1 MKNAYG
7 KGMANSKNPA
17 QESPVY
23 QLSDQYIEQL
33 AQSDP
38 GLATALGIA
47 GHDHEMTDFSPKG
60 HEQRHEITREVLN
73 KLNTL
78 DTTGDRDRLAAGV
91 LRNSLEMSTLEFDAG
106 EHLRSIRVIAGD
118 VDSAR
123 SIFDL
128 MPTATAENWK
138 TIAERMQAVPN
149 AFAGMRESW
158 GLGMSRDIVA
168 PRRQALV
175 VAEQLE
181 SWAGTPSAPGFFTQF
196 AESAS
201 VVTGAPVEQLRR
213 AAVDASNSMAET
225 AKFLRQTYAQSADP
239 RNGVG
244 QERHALARR
253 RFMGMNIDAREAYE
267 WGFSEVSRLDA
278 ELTKTAKE
286 INPNMSLDEV
296 RNFLDTDPSHSI
308 EGEKNL
314 REWLQ
319 KLMDD
324 AMSFLIRENHF
335 EIPKE
340 IHRVEAMIS
349 PPGGA
354 AAMYY
359 TSPSEDLT
367 RPGRT
372 WYPANGRTRFPLW
385 SEPTTAYHEGVP
397 GHHLQIGMATVNSEK
412 LSRFQRNEFV
422 SGHGEGWALYAERLM
437 DELGFLSKPE
447 YRLGYLYAQA
457 FRAARI
463 VVDIGMH
470 CEYTIPKSSKWHGGE
485 AWTPELALQF
495 LSARSSSDD
504 AFNKSE
510 INRYLGWPAQ
520 AISYKL
526 GERVWLSLRDDAK
539 RKHGANFDLRAWH
552 AYALDLGNLG
562 LDLLKTELAR
572 F

>member
-1 MKNAYG
+1 MT
-7 KGMANSKNPA
+7 SLQTPE
-17 QESPVY
+17 QISPVY

-33 AQSDP
+33 AESDP

-47 GHDHEMTDFSPKG
+47 GHDHEMTDFSPRG
-60 HEQRHEITREVLN
+60 HEQRHEITRATLN
-73 KLNTL
+73 KLNSLETSA
-78 DTTGDRDRLAAGV
+78 DRDRLAAGV
-91 LRNSLEMSTLEFDAG
+91 LRNSLEMSTLEYDAG
-106 EHLRSIRVIAGD
+106 EHLRSIRVLAGD

-123 SIFDL
+123 AIFDL
-128 MPTATAENWK
+128 MPTATADNWK
-138 TIAERMQAVPN
+138 TIAERMQAVPT

-158 GLGMSRDIVA
+158 SLGISRNVVA
-168 PRRQALV
+168 PRRQAIV

-181 SWAGTPSAPGFFTQF
+181 TWAGTPTSPGFFTQF

-201 VVTGAPVEQLRR
+201 AVEGAPLEKLRR
-213 AAVDASNSMAET
+213 AAIDASNSMAET
-225 AKFLRQTYAQSADP
+225 AKFLRQTYALAADP

-244 QERHALARR
+244 PERHALARR
-253 RFMGMNIDAREAYE
+253 RFMGMNVDAKEAYE
-267 WGFSEVSRLDA
+267 WGFAEVSRLDA
-278 ELTKTAKE
+278 ELVKTAKE
-286 INPNMSLDEV
+286 IKPGATLDEV
-296 RNFLDTDPSHSI
+296 RHFLDTDPSHSI
-308 EGEKNL
+308 EGEENL

-319 KLMDD
+319 NLMDD

-335 EIPKE
+335 DIPNE

-359 TSPSEDLT
+359 TPPSEDLV

-372 WYPANGRTRFPLW
+372 WYPANGRKRFPLW

-437 DELGFLSKPE
+437 DELGFLGKPE

-470 CEYTIPKSSKWHGGE
+470 CEFTIPKESKWHGGE
-485 AWTPELALQF
+485 AWTPELALEF

-526 GERVWLSLRDDAK
+526 GERVWLSLREDAK
-539 RKHGANFDLRAWH
+539 RKHGASFDLRAWH

>member
-1 MKNAYG
+1 MKTAYG
-7 KGMANSKNPA
+7 KGMANSQNGA
-17 QESPVY
+17 NASPVY

-33 AQSDP
+33 AATDP

-47 GHDHEMTDFSPKG
+47 GHDHEMTDFSPRG
-60 HEQRHEITREVLN
+60 HAERFEVTRSTLAT
-73 KLNTL
+73 LNTL
-78 DTTGDRDRLAAGV
+78 DATTDRDRLAAGV
-91 LRNSLEMSTLEFDAG
+91 LRNSLEMSTSEYDAG

-123 SIFDL
+123 GIFDL
-128 MPTATAENWK
+128 MPTATAENWQ
-138 TIAERMQAVPN
+138 TIAERMSAVPQ

-158 GLGMSRDIVA
+158 SLGISRNIVA

-181 SWAGTPSAPGFFTQF
+181 TWAGTPNAPGFFTHF
-196 AESAS
+196 AESANA
-201 VVTGAPVEQLRR
+201 VNGAPMTALRE
-213 AAVDASNSMAET
+213 AAVEASKSMTQT
-225 AKFLRQTYAQSADP
+225 ANYLRETYAPVADP

-244 QERHALARR
+244 EERHALARR
-253 RFMGMNIDAREAYE
+253 RFMGMNVDAREAYE
-267 WGFSEVSRLDA
+267 WGFAEVARLDA
-278 ELTKTAKE
+278 ELIKTAKE
-286 INPNMSLDEV
+286 INPNATLNEV
-296 RNFLDTDPSHSI
+296 REFLDTDPKHSI
-308 EGEKNL
+308 EGEENL

-319 KLMDD
+319 SLMDD

-335 EIPKE
+335 DIPKE

-359 TSPSEDLT
+359 TSPSEDLS

-437 DELGFLSKPE
+437 DELGFLGKPE

-470 CEYTIPKSSKWHGGE
+470 CELKIPKESKWHGGE
-485 AWTPELALQF
+485 AWTPELALEF

-526 GERVWLSLRDDAK
+526 GERVWTSLRDDAK